1 MGGGFGFGSV
11 NIRSSFM
18 RYTYIVNYL
27 VIIFWF
33 LGYYKSYRYSMSASL
48 LVLANFIFLIS
59 LYPINSYVFGNIKKE
74 IIPAINYARNI
85 PEGSIIL
92 SPGFNDGFLFQDGYR
107 IKRYDYS
114 APLKFFTYTELKKV
128 IDYFRK
134 DNLNVYLYYINSN
147 EARWGWSHLID
158 LKKLQIDN
166 CIYLSPELSINKYSA
181 MYKLTYLSCE
191 KNDFK

>member
-1 MGGGFGFGSV
+1 
-11 NIRSSFM
+11 
-18 RYTYIVNYL
+18 
-27 VIIFWF
+27 
-33 LGYYKSYRYSMSASL
+33 MSASL

-134 DNLNVYLYYINSN
+134 DDLNVYLYYINSN
-147 EARWGWSHLID
+147 EAR
-158 LKKLQIDN
+158 
-166 CIYLSPELSINKYSA
+166 
-181 MYKLTYLSCE
+181 
-191 KNDFK
+191 